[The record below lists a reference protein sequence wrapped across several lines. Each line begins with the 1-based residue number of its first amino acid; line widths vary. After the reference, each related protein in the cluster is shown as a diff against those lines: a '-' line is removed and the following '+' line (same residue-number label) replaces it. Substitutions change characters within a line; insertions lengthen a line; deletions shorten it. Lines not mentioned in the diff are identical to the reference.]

1 MKNKIT
7 KEIPGRFKSW
17 KDKLDHWSVPA
28 KVTFF
33 VLGIV
38 STAWF
43 LIRVIP
49 KPSRAAYPCMR
60 TAAPFMSALIVYIL
74 SFSGAFLAFRKAR
87 ASFYEA
93 RYAMAGVF
101 TILTLLIALIFFG
114 QDVRVAIAQ
123 TIAVKGTLP
132 DAPNSPM
139 GIGNGVNPGR
149 VAWVFNANAT
159 NINCTN
165 GWGADGKGNTA
176 DDDGYFLPKNTDKEV
191 VKVMMDSAMINLTGE
206 ATVHDAWDKV
216 FKHFN
221 NKKGLGEIGYSSDQ
235 TIFIKVNQGT
245 GSWLIDQSTMNPNI
259 QSWAKANYGIAET
272 SPQAILAVIHQLVTD
287 YGVPQEMIYVGD
299 PIAHLYQYTI
309 DPIKAEYPNIKFFDR
324 NLSKSGRT
332 VTKGLTNGKVI
343 YYSDEGKEMP
353 EAVSDAMYQEMYDA
367 NYLINIAA
375 LKAHARAGITL
386 CAKNHFGSHGRDG
399 APHLH
404 PGLIAPDNDIQ
415 KRTDYNMYRILVDLI
430 GHEKLGGN
438 TVLFMI
444 DGLWG
449 GPEATEKPVK
459 WKMSPFNNDWPNSLL
474 ISQDQVALESV
485 CLDFLR
491 QEATVNPI
499 LKNRPFF
506 GAVDDYLHQSADKAN
521 WPANIVYD
529 PEGDGTPI
537 SSLGVHEHW
546 NNATDKQYSRNL
558 KSGQGIELISTPKSL
573 VKTITT
579 GISNN
584 QILPALSVY
593 PNPATDHIQIKA
605 DFAGDTSVEL
615 FIYDATGQFVLQR
628 RVNQIS
634 GAINQSINL
643 PKGMA
648 KGNYILSLI
657 GKNQKQTA
665 RFIVQ

>member
-7 KEIPGRFKSW
+7 REIPAKFKSW
-17 KDKLDHWSVPA
+17 KRKLDHWSVPA

-33 VLGIV
+33 ILGIF

-60 TAAPFMSALIVYIL
+60 TAAPFMSALIIYIL

-87 ASFYEA
+87 ASYYSA

-101 TILTLLIALIFFG
+101 ALLSLATSLIFFG

-123 TIAVKGTLP
+123 TLAVTGNLP
-132 DAPNSPM
+132 DPPNSPM
-139 GIGNGVNPGR
+139 GIGDGINPGR
-149 VAWVFNANAT
+149 VAWVYNANAT

-165 GWGADGKGNTA
+165 GWGTDGKGNTA
-176 DDDGYFLPKNTDKEV
+176 DDDGYFLPKNTDKDV
-191 VKVMMDSAMINLTGE
+191 VKVMMDSAIINLTGE

-221 NKKGLGEIGYSSDQ
+221 NKRGLGEIGYSPDQ

-245 GSWLIDQSTMNPNI
+245 GSWLIDQNTMNPNS
-259 QSWAKANYGIAET
+259 QAWAKANYGIAET
-272 SPQAILAVIHQLVTD
+272 TPQAILAVIHQLVTD
-287 YGVPQEMIYVGD
+287 YGVPEEMIYVGD
-299 PIAHLYQYTI
+299 PIAHLFQYTI

-324 NLSKSGRT
+324 NLSKLGRT
-332 VTKGLTNGKVI
+332 VTKGLTKGKVI
-343 YYSDEGKEMP
+343 YYSDQGKEMP

-404 PGLIAPDNDIQ
+404 PGLIAPENDIQ
-415 KRTDYNMYRILVDLI
+415 KRTEYKMYRILVDLI

-438 TVLFMI
+438 TLLFII

-491 QEATVNPI
+491 QEATVNTL
-499 LKNRPFF
+499 LKNRPLF
-506 GAVDDYLHQSADKAN
+506 GAVDDYLHQAADKAN
-521 WPANIVYD
+521 WPVNIVYD
-529 PEGDGTPI
+529 PEDDGTPI

-573 VKTITT
+573 VKNITT
-579 GISNN
+579 GISNI
-584 QILPALSVY
+584 QTVSALSVY
-593 PNPATDHIQIKA
+593 PNPATDHIQVKA
-605 DFAGDTSVEL
+605 DFSGETSVEL
-615 FIYDATGQFVLQR
+615 FIYNSTGQLIFQSRINQVL
-628 RVNQIS
+628 
-634 GAINQSINL
+634 GAINQSVDL

-648 KGNYILSLI
+648 KGNYILSLV
-657 GKNQKQTA
+657 GKKQKETT
-665 RFIVQ
+665 RFVVQ

>member
-7 KEIPGRFKSW
+7 KEIPAQFKSW
-17 KDKLDHWSVPA
+17 KRKLDHWSVPG

-33 VLGIV
+33 ILGIV

-87 ASFYEA
+87 ASFYSA
-93 RYAMAGVF
+93 RFAMAGVF
-101 TILTLLIALIFFG
+101 TLISLATALIFFG

-132 DAPNSPM
+132 DPPNSPM
-139 GIGNGVNPGR
+139 GIANGINPGR

-165 GWGADGKGNTA
+165 GWGVDGKGNTA

-191 VKVMMDSAMINLTGE
+191 VKVMMDSAMINMTGE
-206 ATVHDAWDKV
+206 ITVHDAWDKV

-245 GSWLIDQSTMNPNI
+245 GSWLIDQSTMNPNT

-287 YGVPQEMIYVGD
+287 YGVPEEMIYVGD

-343 YYSDEGKEMP
+343 YYSDKGKEMP
-353 EAVSDAMYQEMYDA
+353 DAISDAMYQEMYDA

-438 TVLFMI
+438 TVLFII

-474 ISQDQVALESV
+474 ISQDEVALESV

-491 QEATVNPI
+491 QEATVNSI
-499 LKNRPFF
+499 LKNRPLF
-506 GAVDDYLHQSADKAN
+506 GAVDDYLHQAADKAN

-529 PEGDGTPI
+529 PEDDGTPI

-558 KSGQGIELISTPKSL
+558 KSGQGIELISSPKSL
-573 VKTITT
+573 VKNITT
-579 GISNN
+579 GISNI
-584 QILPALSVY
+584 QTVPALSVY
-593 PNPATDHIQIKA
+593 PNPATDHIQVKA
-605 DFAGDTSVEL
+605 DFSGDNSVEL
-615 FIYDATGQFVLQR
+615 FIHNSTGQLIFQSRIIEV
-628 RVNQIS
+628 S
-634 GAINQSINL
+634 GAINQSVGL

-648 KGNYILSLI
+648 KGNYILSLS
-657 GKNQKQTA
+657 GKKQKVAT